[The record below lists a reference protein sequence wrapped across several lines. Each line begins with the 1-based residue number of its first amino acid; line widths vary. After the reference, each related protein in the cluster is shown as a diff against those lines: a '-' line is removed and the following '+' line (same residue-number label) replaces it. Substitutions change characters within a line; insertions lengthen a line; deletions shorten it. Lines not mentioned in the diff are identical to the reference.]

1 MNMKDRDQSSQ
12 FTINQYTPPMSY
24 ELAGKEFQ
32 LVMDDGY
39 DMFLRFTD
47 GTHLIWGYAGQE
59 GQAAEYLC
67 AKGDE
72 TTYLLSF
79 EVAGA
84 PSITQRE
91 NYAFVLDL
99 ENSLVTRVYSKIGEN
114 PRYPYLITPKY
125 EFGAIPKADGSLEF
139 RRHGFTSDLIG
150 TVVQWVYGT
159 QMTTVHCYYCADYY
173 RITYP
178 RDPEHEAAQQRKLAD
193 LNDMVHML
201 PSSDEPVRYIKIKE
215 NMYLFS
221 LAEANMEKLVGSAGK
236 TEFRS
241 NTMAFLQNYRR
252 MYLVGR
258 AFGTSTFPE
267 GDKPTHIMYGA
278 YGRFVDDIPQDFID
292 APNPYVV

>member
-1 MNMKDRDQSSQ
+1 MNMKERDRSSQ
-12 FTINQYTPPMSY
+12 FTIDQYTPPMCY
-24 ELAGKEFQ
+24 ELAGREYF

-39 DMFLRFTD
+39 DMILRFTD
-47 GTHLIWGYAGQE
+47 GTHLEWGFDGRDCA
-59 GQAAEYLC
+59 AAEYLC
-67 AKGDE
+67 AKADE

-79 EVAGA
+79 EAAGLE
-84 PSITQRE
+84 PMHRE

-99 ENSLVTRVYSKIGEN
+99 DNMLVTRVFSRIGEN

-125 EFGAIPKADGSLEF
+125 EFGAIRRADGSTEF

-178 RDPEHEAAQQRKLAD
+178 RDPEHEAAEQRRQED
-193 LNDMVHML
+193 LNDMVHLL

-215 NMYLFS
+215 DMYLFS
-221 LAEANMEKLVGSAGK
+221 LTEANMEKLIGAAGK

-258 AFGTSTFPE
+258 AFGTSTYPE
-267 GDKPTHIMYGA
+267 GDKPTHLMYGA
-278 YGRFVDDIPQDFID
+278 YGRYVDNIPQEFID
-292 APNPYVV
+292 APNPYMV